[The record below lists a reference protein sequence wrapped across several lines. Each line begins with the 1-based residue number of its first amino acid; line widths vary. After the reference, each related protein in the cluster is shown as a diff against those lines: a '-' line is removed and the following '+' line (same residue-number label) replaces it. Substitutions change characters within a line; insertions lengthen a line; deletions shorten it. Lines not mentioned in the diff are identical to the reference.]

1 MANFKLLDGKL
12 VARHSNEQTQKLADN
27 LKKQGVTP
35 GLAVVLVGDDPAS
48 AIYVKRKGQMCEKL
62 GFRSETIRLSAET
75 TQDELLNLVQKL
87 NADKSYHGILVQM
100 PLPKQIDPRVV
111 IDNIAYIK
119 DVDCFHPHN
128 VGLLAIGEPYMLP
141 CTPAGILEILKYY
154 NISAQGK
161 HVVVLGRS
169 NIVGKP
175 MANLLVQ
182 KNKYANATV
191 TVCHSRTHDIAS
203 HTRQADILVAAIG
216 QAEFVNKD
224 MVKKGCV
231 VVDVG
236 MNRVDAPETEKGYR
250 LCGDVLFE
258 EVAPVCEAIT
268 PVPGGVGPMTIAM
281 LMRNTVNAAA
291 AQNNIT
297 LG

>member
-12 VARHSNEQTQKLADN
+12 VAKHSNEQTQKLVDN

-35 GLAVVLVGDDPAS
+35 GLVVVLVGDDPAS

-75 TQDELLNLVQKL
+75 TQDELLNLVKKL
-87 NADKSYHGILVQM
+87 NADKNYHGILVQM

-154 NISAQGK
+154 DISAQGK

-216 QAEFVNKD
+216 QAEFVKKD
-224 MVKKGCV
+224 MVKEGCV

-236 MNRVDAPETEKGYR
+236 MNRVDAPDTEKGYR

-258 EVAPVCEAIT
+258 EVALVCEAIT

-291 AQNNIT
+291 AQNNIN